1 MSFVPRCFIF
11 PVFSVLALVGCHRA
25 PTQEEISARAAELV
39 AEQLASKQ
47 AGTEEPAVE
56 LSEADKE
63 LLEKTNAALDEIIIP
78 RVEFRDVTLREAVTF
93 LQQRAIEI
101 TRELPDR
108 VRILPAFYIKY
119 EFAPQYLGP
128 GESPAGPS
136 KSPVVQS
143 PEPSGRQQVK
153 AEFAPQYLRV
163 NENPVVQPLE
173 PSESQVITMD
183 LSNLP
188 LREALQY
195 CAQLSNVEM
204 KVQPGVVLFEPIN

>member
-1 MSFVPRCFIF
+1 
-11 PVFSVLALVGCHRA
+11 
-25 PTQEEISARAAELV
+25 
-39 AEQLASKQ
+39 
-47 AGTEEPAVE
+47 
-56 LSEADKE
+56 
-63 LLEKTNAALDEIIIP
+63 
-78 RVEFRDVTLREAVTF
+78 VTLRQAVSMI
-93 LQQRAIEI
+93 QNRAIEI
-101 TRELPDR
+101 ARELPDR
-108 VRILPAFYIKY
+108 VRTLPAFYIKY

-128 GESPAGPS
+128 GERPAGPS

-143 PEPSGRQQVK
+143 PELSGRQQVK

-173 PSESQVITMD
+173 PSESHVITMN

-195 CAQLSNVEM
+195 CASLFNFEM